1 MKFRLLI
8 VLFLATGILF
18 SFQWG
23 NRISARSGA
32 AQAET
37 MKKKKKRKKPKK
49 KKKKSNTTKKTSKK
63 APVDSAKLAKQ
74 KKKTDKRHDKNLG
87 KLEKKKEKKAKT
99 IEKAQEDRKDFTKC
113 DSADVK
119 RTSQDT
125 MLLAKYIKI
134 YRSLGGICYII
145 HLQDMA
151 RLEQTSDG
159 FYTVQIRESKDPRA
173 PAAWQTYLYCPIG
186 KPNGTIALLDPLGD
200 TIQMCTYLNEKKQGM
215 MYYVK
220 KGKGVVYKE
229 KYNEDNKVWE
239 KKEDEDGN

>member
-8 VLFLATGILF
+8 LVFLTLGILF
-18 SFQWG
+18 SFQWKSG
-23 NRISARSGA
+23 GTARSGA
-32 AQAET
+32 SQVEV

-49 KKKKSNTTKKTSKK
+49 KKPRKVKKTTKKS
-63 APVDSAKLAKQ
+63 PQDSAKLAK
-74 KKKTDKRHDKNLG
+74 KKKKADKRHDKNLG
-87 KLEKKKEKKAKT
+87 KLNKKKEKKAK
-99 IEKAQEDRKDFTKC
+99 EVVKAQEDRKTFDKC
-113 DSADVK
+113 DSADVV

-125 MLLAKYIKI
+125 FLLAKYIKI
-134 YRSLGGICYII
+134 YRSLGGICYIM

-151 RLEQTSDG
+151 DLEQTSDG
-159 FYTVQIRESKDPRA
+159 FYYVQIKESKDPRA

-186 KPNGTIALLDPLGD
+186 KPNGTIALLSPQGD

-220 KGKGVVYKE
+220 KDKGVVYKE

-239 KKEDEDGN
+239 KKEEE